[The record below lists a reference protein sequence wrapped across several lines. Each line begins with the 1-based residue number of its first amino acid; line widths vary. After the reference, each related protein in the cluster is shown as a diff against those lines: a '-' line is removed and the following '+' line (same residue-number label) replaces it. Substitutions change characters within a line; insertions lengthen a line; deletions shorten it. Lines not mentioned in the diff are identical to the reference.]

1 MKLISPSMVFGEIE
15 GVYGQLL
22 LRTPAIL
29 LRCGKLDILFIV
41 FLSDFSLD
49 PVFDLTRFI
58 LMS

>member
-1 MKLISPSMVFGEIE
+1 MVFGEIE